1 MIHSAASRFQ
11 KYYKE
16 DSKETSIAKN
26 AFVIDFSAKDL
37 CRETASYEDIKK
49 KKTKKNKNNKK
60 KKKTYI
66 NIVLEGNKWLQGG
79 WQKWS
84 TT

>member
-1 MIHSAASRFQ
+1 MIHSAASQFQ
-11 KYYKE
+11 KYYEE

-49 KKTKKNKNNKK
+49 KNKKQSSYKTK
-60 KKKTYI
+60 
-66 NIVLEGNKWLQGG
+66 LH
-79 WQKWS
+79 S
-84 TT
+84 